1 MTEHLPTGNVL
12 RFSECLLKSAVK
24 NDMESDGLFLNCL
37 LNCADLPTA
46 SDVIPEFIEP

>member
-1 MTEHLPTGNVL
+1 MTEHLPTGDVFDIF
-12 RFSECLLKSAVK
+12 RMSAEICSK
-24 NDMESDGLFLNCL
+24 KDMESDGLFLNCI